1 MRWLQPLNA
10 IFDFAQHLDERLLE
24 DLADEEA
31 LEECV
36 IEGYILIDLLS
47 NVQALHDD
55 LDAGIDIRYELLRD
69 K

>member
-47 NVQALHDD
+47 NV
-55 LDAGIDIRYELLRD
+55 
-69 K
+69 